1 MKRQSAH
8 SCIGALTTL
17 FYVHKDSE
25 MGIATLEHYV
35 ELGLLNDKELIAEI
49 MEQTQCYDLL
59 NVIRLFDDL
68 AAEHIE
74 GILRGVNPKIV

>member
-1 MKRQSAH
+1 MQRQNVH

-25 MGIATLEHYV
+25 MGIATLEHYI
-35 ELGLLNDKELIAEI
+35 EMGLLNDKRLIAEI

-74 GILRGVNPKIV
+74 GILRGV

>member
-1 MKRQSAH
+1 MKRQSVS

-25 MGIATLEHYV
+25 MGIATLEHYI
-35 ELGLLNDKELIAEI
+35 ELGLLNDKKLIAEI
-49 MEQTQCYDLL
+49 MEQTQCCDLL

-74 GILRGVNPKIV
+74 GILRGV

>member
-1 MKRQSAH
+1 MKRQSVS

-25 MGIATLEHYV
+25 MGIARLEHYV

-59 NVIRLFDDL
+59 NVIKLFDMV

-74 GILRGVNPKIV
+74 GILRGV

>member
-1 MKRQSAH
+1 MKRQSVS

-59 NVIRLFDDL
+59 NVIKLFDMV

-74 GILRGVNPKIV
+74 GILRGV

>member
-1 MKRQSAH
+1 MKRQSVS

-25 MGIATLEHYV
+25 MGIATLEHYI

-49 MEQTQCYDLL
+49 MEQTQCCDLL
-59 NVIRLFDDL
+59 NVIRLFDMV
-68 AAEHIE
+68 AAEQIE
-74 GILRGVNPKIV
+74 DILRGV

>member
-1 MKRQSAH
+1 MKRQSVS

-25 MGIATLEHYV
+25 MGIATLEHYI

-59 NVIRLFDDL
+59 NVIKLFDMV
-68 AAEHIE
+68 AAEQIE
-74 GILRGVNPKIV
+74 DILRGV

>member
-1 MKRQSAH
+1 MKRQSVS

-17 FYVHKDSE
+17 FYVHKDNE
-25 MGIATLEHYV
+25 MGIATLEHYI

-59 NVIRLFDDL
+59 NVIRLFDVM

-74 GILRGVNPKIV
+74 GILRGV

>member
-1 MKRQSAH
+1 MKRQSVS

-25 MGIATLEHYV
+25 MGIATLEHYI
-35 ELGLLNDKELIAEI
+35 EIGLLNDKKLIAEI
-49 MEQTQCYDLL
+49 MEQTQCLDLI
-59 NVIRLFDDL
+59 NVIRLLDYV

-74 GILRGVNPKIV
+74 DILKGA